1 MPNVKFSDRYVLNLK
16 PQASRYELREPN
28 SHGNGTLALRVSPNG
43 HKAWQYLYTADGRD
57 RRLTLGTYPQMTVA
71 QAHAALGEAM
81 TARESGR
88 DPGATAVQANIAER
102 KAPTFATL
110 AALYLELHA
119 AARKKDKGDRDA
131 RALKRD
137 VLPVLGALK
146 AEAVTRRDVIA
157 LLDGIVARG
166 APIQANRTLALVRKI
181 FNFGISRDILQQ
193 NPCYRVEA
201 PADEHQR
208 DRVLSEGEIQAL
220 LTNLQTAAMAQ
231 ECRLALRFQLLTAQR
246 CGEAVAV
253 RWDEIDLAA
262 GWWTIPEKKAK
273 NKLTLRVPLSPQ
285 ALDVLRQA
293 KALNPDRET
302 VFPSPRGD
310 KPMVETAVARA
321 LQLNQG
327 AEKPRWGQDKKP
339 LPPTKYSDC
348 FGIEHFTPH
357 DLRRTAASHMTGMG
371 ISRLVVSKL
380 LNHVERG
387 VTAVY
392 DRHSYDKDKRE
403 ALDAWGRR
411 VAALEAGAERGLMV
425 VGAG

>member
-28 SHGNGTLALRVSPNG
+28 AHGNGTLALRVSPNG

-57 RRLTLGTYPQMTVA
+57 RRLTLGTYPEMTVA

-119 AARKKDKGDRDA
+119 AARKKDKGDRDS

-220 LTNLQTAAMAQ
+220 LTNLPTAAMAQ

-273 NKLTLRVPLSPQ
+273 NKLTHRVPLSPQ

-321 LQLNQG
+321 VFRNLEKIG
-327 AEKPRWGQDKKP
+327 AG
-339 LPPTKYSDC
+339 TFS
-348 FGIEHFTPH
+348 PH